1 MKRSLFILMAL
12 AIAVLMA
19 SGCELLVSPTVT
31 VVDARTGLGIGQ
43 ATVTLTPIVVED
55 GKTQTPITGTSSS
68 DGTVVFTDSVR
79 PGEYTV
85 TGSLSGYVFIPF
97 NITVAG
103 WNANLGKLWGVATS
117 KGGDSNAVSIFL
129 TWNTANDIDAYFT
142 YPNTIESSVTALSPW
157 SANNAY
163 QAIVAG
169 SRTIVNYSNKQDTTK
184 FASLDVDKTADSGG
198 LGPETITL
206 LGSQTGS
213 ASGDTITVNSS
224 TPFIGSAIPAGN
236 YYWAGIGEYYLNAY
250 TPSTSLEN
258 QQVRVVIT
266 QGDAIKGIFNL
277 PTNMTQKTVSLFRV
291 QILYT
296 SNNSNYY
303 LVFMPDLRLV
313 DGTGNIRSIA
323 GIPEDSVFVCSGRK

>member
-1 MKRSLFILMAL
+1 MKRNVFIITAL
-12 AIAVLMA
+12 AVAVLIA
-19 SGCELLVSPTVT
+19 SGCDLLISPTVT
-31 VVDARTGLGIGQ
+31 VVDARTGLGISGVN
-43 ATVTLTPIVVED
+43 VTLTAIKVED
-55 GKTQTPITGTSSS
+55 GKTQTPITGISGS
-68 DGTVVFTDSVR
+68 DGVVAFTDSVAA
-79 PGEYTV
+79 GEYTV
-85 TGSLSGYVFIPF
+85 TGSLSDYVFIPF

-103 WNANLGKLWGVATS
+103 WNADLGKLWGVATS

-142 YPNTIESSVTALSPW
+142 YPNTLESSVTALSPW
-157 SANNAY
+157 SADNAY

-184 FASLDVDKTADSGG
+184 FASLDVDKTAASGG

-206 LGSQTGS
+206 LGSKTGT
-213 ASGDTITVNSS
+213 ASGSTIAVTSS

-250 TPSTSLEN
+250 TASTSLEN

-266 QGDAIKGIFNL
+266 QGNAIKGIFNL
-277 PTNMTQKTVSLFRV
+277 PTNMSQKTVSLFRV

-296 SNNSNYY
+296 SDNNNYY

-313 DGTGNIRSIA
+313 DGSAGIKSIA
-323 GIPEDSVFVCSGRK
+323 GIPEDSVFVATGSK